1 MSDGTKAEVAVGAAV
16 LAVAAGF
23 LIYAAQVAGIGPS
36 GGAYEL
42 SASFRSIEGVRAGTD
57 VRIAGVKVGTV
68 TSTSLDPQSFMAKAR
83 FTVAEGIEIPEDSTA
98 MISSEGLLGGNF
110 VEISPGGAIDI
121 LAPGSEI
128 EDTQGAVGL
137 ISLMMKFVGG
147 GEDDEAKE

>member
-1 MSDGTKAEVAVGAAV
+1 MSEGSRAEVAVGAAV

-23 LIYAAQVAGIGPS
+23 LIYAAQVTGLGPS

-42 SASFRSIEGVRAGTD
+42 RAQFRSIEGVRAGTD

-68 TSTSLDPQSFMAKAR
+68 TSTALDPQSFMAEAR
-83 FTVAEGIEIPEDSTA
+83 FTVRDGVEIPQDSTV

-110 VEISPGGAIDI
+110 VEISPGGSMDV
-121 LAPGSEI
+121 LAAGDEV

-147 GEDDEAKE
+147 DKEEGAE